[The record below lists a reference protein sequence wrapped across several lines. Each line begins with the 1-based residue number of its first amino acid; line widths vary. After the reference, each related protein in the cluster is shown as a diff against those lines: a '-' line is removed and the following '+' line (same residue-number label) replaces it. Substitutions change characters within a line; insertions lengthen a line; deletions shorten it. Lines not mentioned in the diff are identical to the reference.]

1 MECNYLGDTR
11 RHFREEFLKMLGVIV
26 LEDVLEHPGVAN
38 ALDHA
43 GAVA

>member
-11 RHFREEFLKMLGVIV
+11 RHFREEFKMLGVIV